1 MTFAEFKQLL
11 KEGEEP
17 PQGLSD
23 ILQALWHDCQGDW
36 RKAHEIVQN
45 IRTSDASWVHAY
57 LHRKEGDLGNALYWY
72 NRAGRPEAE
81 EELEKE
87 WEQIAQ
93 HLLAKETD

>member
-1 MTFAEFKQLL
+1 MTFAEFQQSF

-17 PQGLSD
+17 PQGISE
-23 ILQALWHDCQGDW
+23 ILQALWHARKGDGQ
-36 RKAHEIVQN
+36 KAHEIVQS
-45 IRTSDASWVHAY
+45 IRTYDASWVHAY
-57 LHRKEGDLGNALYWY
+57 LHRQEGDLGNALYWY
-72 NRAGRPEAE
+72 NRAGRPESE